1 MRNFQFSEG
10 PRFSKDGRNLS
21 IPTYPEING
30 LYTKVVKLPRIQT
43 IKLFGTVNNSNQ
55 SQEILTKRGLEILFA
70 ALSRVFK
77 TLFSKQL
84 KRSDHRCSKHK
95 FELCTRPSDLRNGG
109 RVLCPN
115 WIYKIRHKMIKVEI
129 LNKILIRVFQDL
141 SIKFYF
147 RSWFLF
153 CSPSVNLCGP

>member
-55 SQEILTKRGLEILFA
+55 SQEIHIKSGLEILLA

-77 TLFSKQL
+77 TPFKV
-84 KRSDHRCSKHK
+84 K
-95 FELCTRPSDLRNGG
+95 FEL
-109 RVLCPN
+109 
-115 WIYKIRHKMIKVEI
+115 
-129 LNKILIRVFQDL
+129 
-141 SIKFYF
+141 
-147 RSWFLF
+147 
-153 CSPSVNLCGP
+153 